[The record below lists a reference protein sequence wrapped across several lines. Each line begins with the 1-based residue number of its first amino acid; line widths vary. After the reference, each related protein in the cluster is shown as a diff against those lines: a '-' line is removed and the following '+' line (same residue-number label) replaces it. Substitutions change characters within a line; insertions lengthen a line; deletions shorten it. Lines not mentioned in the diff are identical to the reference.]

1 MPLQF
6 KALVTFVEKIVVMI
20 VDEVMVAMTITMTM
34 MFLDTITILSRQLRA
49 VTTK

>member
-20 VDEVMVAMTITMTM
+20 VDEVMVLMI
-34 MFLDTITILSRQLRA
+34 
-49 VTTK
+49 VG